1 MWIRYSLDAGKNT
14 LETTAVLSMLYLRK
28 VRRRKCFDGWPVL
41 CPKVIAVL
49 VVVVVW
55 VVVVLLG
62 GLGGGAEEVEDGP
75 QGL

>member
-1 MWIRYSLDAGKNT
+1 MVKKRPLC
-14 LETTAVLSMLYLRK
+14 YLRK
-28 VRRRKCFDGWPVL
+28 VRGGKCFDGWPVL

-49 VVVVVW
+49 VVVVW